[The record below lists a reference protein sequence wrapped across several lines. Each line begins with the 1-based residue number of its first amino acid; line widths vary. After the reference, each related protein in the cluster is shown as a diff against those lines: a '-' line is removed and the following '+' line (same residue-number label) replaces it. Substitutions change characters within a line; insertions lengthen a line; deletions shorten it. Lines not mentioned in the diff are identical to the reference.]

1 MAAGRAMQQ
10 KECDESVG
18 SLVVGKK
25 EARTNHRYG
34 LWLWGK
40 AGLQSIT
47 SFVQV
52 GRAPG
57 R

>member
-34 LWLWGK
+34 LC
-40 AGLQSIT
+40 
-47 SFVQV
+47 FRN
-52 GRAPG
+52 RAK
-57 R
+57 RASNR

>member
-25 EARTNHRYG
+25 EARTKTTGTACGYDLCRFG
-34 LWLWGK
+34 
-40 AGLQSIT
+40 
-47 SFVQV
+47 V
-52 GRAPG
+52 
-57 R
+57 

>member
-34 LWLWGK
+34 LWL
-40 AGLQSIT
+40 
-47 SFVQV
+47 
-52 GRAPG
+52 
-57 R
+57 